1 MAETTSGT
9 IPESPSKKPPTL
21 SSVWDMTVFEAF
33 DPGSKQ
39 AKYVTF
45 YLITS
50 SDELF
55 FGQLFKPKKD
65 ITLDEYH
72 HALHH
77 VPDSEIY
84 PLIPPNMPLITAP
97 PSLDDVSAYIKRPG
111 LASYESFKGTDFVPK
126 SVLEETLIME
136 QISKSPHPNII
147 HYHGCRVHR
156 GRITVIV
163 LERLDKTLAQYVDE
177 PEFAHL
183 DKGRFMEALESG
195 IAYLHGLGLAHN
207 DINPHNIMVRDG
219 MPVVIDFGSCAPFG
233 GRLQSLGSPG
243 WCEEEFYTS
252 AARHDV
258 FALNKMRQWLDK
270 PE

>member
-1 MAETTSGT
+1 MADNTSDT
-9 IPESPSKKPPTL
+9 VPESSSKKPPML
-21 SSVWDMTVFEAF
+21 SSIWDMTVFEAF

-45 YLITS
+45 YLITAK
-50 SDELF
+50 DELF
-55 FGQLFKPKKD
+55 FGQLFKKKKD
-65 ITLDEYH
+65 ITLEEYH

-84 PLIPPNMPLITAP
+84 PLVPPNLSLTIAP
-97 PSLDDVSAYIKRPG
+97 PEFDDVSAYIKRPG
-111 LASYESFKGTDFVPK
+111 LASYESFKGTEFAPK

-136 QISKSPHPNII
+136 QISKTPHPNII

-156 GRITVIV
+156 GRITGVV

-183 DKGRFMEALESG
+183 DKGRFMEALESV

-219 MPVVIDFGSCAPFG
+219 IPVVIDFGSCAPYG

-243 WCEEEFYTS
+243 WYEEVFYTS
-252 AARHDV
+252 AAKHDV
-258 FALNKMRQWLDK
+258 FVLNKMREWLGR